1 MTTLSRLQSLTALLA
16 LAGCSSAPIEPEPG
30 LGAIADDMK
39 AAVVGFHRGVRA
51 AVKTVVLAPHRL
63 RLDAQAARREAEAIH
78 AETGLRPSVVE
89 QPASTTASANA
100 TEPAPVPMLRSLE
113 MEVREDEMIADDGS
127 LHPSAARALARMD
140 GMVVEHGGDF
150 AVYVPAHQHRSVDE
164 IKNVAPHAAIIES
177 SNAETYR
184 LVVTPERG

>member
-1 MTTLSRLQSLTALLA
+1 MR
-16 LAGCSSAPIEPEPG
+16 
-30 LGAIADDMK
+30 
-39 AAVVGFHRGVRA
+39 AAAAEFHRGVRA

-63 RLDAQAARREAEAIH
+63 RLDLQAAHREAEAIH
-78 AETGLRPSVVE
+78 AETGLKPAVIE
-89 QPASTTASANA
+89 QPPSATSNA
-100 TEPAPVPMLRSLE
+100 KAAEPAPVPVLRSLE
-113 MEVREDEMIADDGS
+113 MEVREDEMLADDGS

-164 IKNVAPHAAIIES
+164 IRNAAPHAAIIES
-177 SNAETYR
+177 SNAESYR

>member
-1 MTTLSRLQSLTALLA
+1 MITTSRLVPLLASLA
-16 LAGCSSAPIEPEPG
+16 LAGCSSAPTEPG
-30 LGAIADDMK
+30 PAGIADDMK

-63 RLDAQAARREAEAIH
+63 RLDAQAAHREADAIH
-78 AETGLRPSVVE
+78 AETGLRPSVIE
-89 QPASTTASANA
+89 QPPSTATANA
-100 TEPAPVPMLRSLE
+100 TEPAPVPVLRSLE
-113 MEVREDEMIADDGS
+113 MDVREDEMLADDGS

-164 IKNVAPHAAIIES
+164 IRNAAPHAAIIES